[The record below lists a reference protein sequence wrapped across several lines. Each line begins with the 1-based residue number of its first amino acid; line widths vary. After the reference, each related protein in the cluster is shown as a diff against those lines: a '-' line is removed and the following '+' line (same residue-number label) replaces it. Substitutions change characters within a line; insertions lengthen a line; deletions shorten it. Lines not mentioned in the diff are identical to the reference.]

1 MYFPESDLVL
11 GLDSCFFFV
20 FALLE
25 IDNNFFTS
33 KLVSV
38 GEYDRFLK
46 SRMTSWKHWISRLE
60 NSLYG
65 QICPLLDSAEKVSR

>member
-1 MYFPESDLVL
+1 MPFVVSDVL
-11 GLDSCFFFV
+11 PRIRPGAGIGFLFFFV

-38 GEYDRFLK
+38 GE
-46 SRMTSWKHWISRLE
+46 
-60 NSLYG
+60 
-65 QICPLLDSAEKVSR
+65 